1 MRAKDSKHALR
12 VLMRGIWVLV
22 ALSFFF
28 ALVAGQQAIRL
39 RLIRETMAK
48 MPEFTSQ
55 QMSRL
60 QMAGRNGALAEPPS
74 TDYVNLIDASIDRGS
89 GQMRWVKVT
98 EDLGTLFIGCIGLA
112 LSGGVALYVYLM
124 VGSFLKGDGASEV
137 AEETLKA

>member
-1 MRAKDSKHALR
+1 
-12 VLMRGIWVLV
+12 MRGIWVLV